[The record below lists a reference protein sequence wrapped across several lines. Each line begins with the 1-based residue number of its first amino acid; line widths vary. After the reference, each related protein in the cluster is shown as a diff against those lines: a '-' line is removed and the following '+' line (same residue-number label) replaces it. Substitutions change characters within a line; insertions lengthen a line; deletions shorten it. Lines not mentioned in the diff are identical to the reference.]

1 MIFIPYIGSIVGFPV
16 TMLATWIRQ
25 PIPFCMPRCSLSEST
40 LPKSILLTPVPRR
53 AVYLP
58 PALTIVI
65 QVLLGLLAGFIG
77 LALATPISAASLVL
91 VKMLYLGEQP
101 EHHS

>member
-1 MIFIPYIGSIVGFPV
+1 MDPGTNTVLYATVLFIGIHI
-16 TMLATWIRQ
+16 A
-25 PIPFCMPRCSLSEST
+25 ESY
-40 LPKSILLTPVPRR
+40 LLTLVQRR

-77 LALATPISAASLVL
+77 LALATPITAASLVL